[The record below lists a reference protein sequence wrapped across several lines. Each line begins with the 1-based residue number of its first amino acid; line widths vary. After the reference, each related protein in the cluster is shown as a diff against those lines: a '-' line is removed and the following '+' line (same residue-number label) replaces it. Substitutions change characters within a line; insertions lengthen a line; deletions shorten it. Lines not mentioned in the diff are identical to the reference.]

1 MRAHCSNSCWIGVS
15 EVQRLWS
22 KIEGLGLVLG
32 FLAIAMPI
40 LSAESQWSTGRF
52 LFVDEEQQGQ
62 SDRYLSIGRI
72 GNQGSLQ
79 TTRLMK
85 IRSYGYYSVA
95 GVGGRNEIWIHSSA
109 HKSVLCFDA
118 GPDLVTAALHA
129 EGVIGAAPD
138 GLLIVRYHKAEV
150 SEMLTPKIV
159 KLDFKTHEA
168 NTVQCP
174 VELDFWI
181 WRAAAV
187 SPNGVLLALTT

>member
-32 FLAIAMPI
+32 FLVIAMPI

-95 GVGGRNEIWIHSSA
+95 GVGGRNEIWIH
-109 HKSVLCFDA
+109 
-118 GPDLVTAALHA
+118 
-129 EGVIGAAPD
+129 
-138 GLLIVRYHKAEV
+138 
-150 SEMLTPKIV
+150 
-159 KLDFKTHEA
+159 
-168 NTVQCP
+168 
-174 VELDFWI
+174 
-181 WRAAAV
+181 
-187 SPNGVLLALTT
+187 